1 MSSTTFERSDVSRA
15 VAGPGSLANVV
26 AGLMGIQAALG
37 LIFRTQYRDV
47 EWIRETWFGN
57 DWVTLVAAVPALVV
71 AGRFAVR
78 GSPRAR
84 VLQLGLLAYA
94 VYNYAYYLF
103 GAELNAFFPL
113 YVALCLVSAVTL
125 LMSLAAIDRRVF
137 AVSARSG
144 LTQTAGVYFLCVGA
158 GLATVW
164 LVMWVDVVFL
174 GHAPPINT
182 DAFKLVAALDLT
194 VMVPILIASGGLLWF
209 HSPHG
214 CWFGT
219 AAGILA
225 SMYLVVLSVN
235 SALAV
240 RSGHVD
246 AAGEFPIWATL
257 AVMTGA
263 VAALLVRQ
271 LPAGPRAAHT
281 GGLRAISATS
291 TGRTAQEAG
300 YRRREKFRSA

>member
-1 MSSTTFERSDVSRA
+1 MSSTTFERSDLGRA
-15 VAGPGSLANVV
+15 LTDPGSLANVV

-37 LIFRTQYRDV
+37 LIFGAQYRDV

-57 DWVTLVAAVPALVV
+57 DWVTLLVAAPALVF
-71 AGRFAVR
+71 AGRFAAR
-78 GSPRAR
+78 GSFRAR
-84 VLQLGLLAYA
+84 VLRLGLLAYA

-113 YVALCLVSAVTL
+113 YVALCVVSAVTL
-125 LMSLAAIDRRVF
+125 LMSIAAVDRRAL
-137 AVSARSG
+137 AVTARGG
-144 LTQTAGVYFLCVGA
+144 LTRAAGVYFLCVGV

-164 LVMWVDVVFL
+164 LVMWADVVFL
-174 GHAPPINT
+174 GHAPPIDT

-194 VMVPILIASGGLLWF
+194 MMVPILIASGGLLWF

-219 AAGILA
+219 AAGVLA

-257 AVMTGA
+257 AVTTGA
-263 VAALLVRQ
+263 VAAVLIRQ
-271 LPAGPRAAHT
+271 LPRAAHT
-281 GGLRAISATS
+281 GIPATS
-291 TGRTAQEAG
+291 TARTAQEAQYG
-300 YRRREKFRSA
+300 RREKFRSA